1 MAQLPEQN
9 WIEGCPTQ
17 VGTYRVVFE
26 ADGVERTRLVEL
38 EQDPQLLGL
47 TSYLFLDGP
56 PLWRDNTV
64 LRYQPVGADE

>member
-1 MAQLPEQN
+1 MAQLPGQN
-9 WIEGCPTQ
+9 WILGCPTD

-26 ADGVERTRLVEL
+26 ADGVEEIRLVEL

-47 TSYLFLDGP
+47 TRCLFLDGP
-56 PLWRDNTV
+56 PRWRDSTI